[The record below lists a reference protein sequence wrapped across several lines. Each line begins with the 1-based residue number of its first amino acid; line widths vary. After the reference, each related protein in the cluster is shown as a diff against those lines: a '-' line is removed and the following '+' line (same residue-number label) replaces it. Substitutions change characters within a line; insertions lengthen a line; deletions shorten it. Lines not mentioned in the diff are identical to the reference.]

1 MTGPGLHQITM
12 RGEIEV
18 APGLLIAMP
27 QLADPNFQRSVVL
40 MIEHQTHGSFGL
52 IVNRPSESRVLDLLE
67 PLDIVWRG
75 RTSDVAWWGGPVQPE
90 TGWIL
95 HEPVPDIAGDSTR
108 EIAPGVHLSSAPD
121 ALRFLSKQPPTR
133 IRLVL
138 GYSGWG
144 PEQLEG
150 ELSEGAWV
158 NSDVTAD
165 LVFETDPER
174 LWEVAVRRLGVEPQA
189 LVPASGVH

>member
-1 MTGPGLHQITM
+1 MQDELH
-12 RGEIEV
+12 V

-40 MIEHQTHGSFGL
+40 MIEHQTEGSFGL
-52 IVNRPSESRVLDLLE
+52 ILNRPSESKVLDLLE
-67 PLDIVWRG
+67 PLDILWRG
-75 RTSDVAWWGGPVQPE
+75 DPCDVALWGGPVQPE

-95 HEPVPDIAGDSTR
+95 HEPVPNVAGDSTR
-108 EIAPGVHLSSAPD
+108 EVAPGVCLSSAPD
-121 ALRFLSKQPPTR
+121 ALRFLSKSPPMR

-150 ELSEGAWV
+150 ELTEGAWV

-165 LVFETDPER
+165 LIFETGPDE
-174 LWEVAVRRLGVEPQA
+174 LWEASVRHIGIEPQA

>member
-1 MTGPGLHQITM
+1 MH
-12 RGEIEV
+12 GELKV

-27 QLADPNFQRSVVL
+27 QLNDPNFHRSVVL
-40 MIEHQTHGSFGL
+40 MVEHQDEGSFGL
-52 IVNRPSESRVLDLLE
+52 ILNRPSESRVLDLLE

-75 RTSDVAWWGGPVQPE
+75 NSCDVAWWGGPVQPE

-95 HEPVPDIAGDSTR
+95 HEPVPGIVGDSTR
-108 EIAPGVHLSSAPD
+108 EVAPGVHLSSAPD
-121 ALRFLSKQPPTR
+121 ALRFLSKKPPTR

-138 GYSGWG
+138 GYAGWG

-150 ELSEGAWV
+150 ELSEGSWV

-165 LVFETDPER
+165 LIFDTEPEI
-174 LWEVAVRRLGVEPQA
+174 LWEQSVRRIGVDPKS
-189 LVPASGVH
+189 LVSASGVH